1 MASIRSRDFR
11 ATQWQDW
18 ANLVLAVWL
27 FISPWVLG
35 FAIAGQP
42 NATHTTTAA
51 WNAWI
56 VAIIIAVISIAALAR
71 AQRWEEWINLLA
83 GIWLFISPW
92 LLNYSGTRNALWDAV
107 IIGAVVVIL
116 AAWDLIAMQ
125 RTVHHHA

>member
-1 MASIRSRDFR
+1 MMSEIGLLDRLAQLMTKRPKRSK
-11 ATQWQDW
+11 
-18 ANLVLAVWL
+18 
-27 FISPWVLG
+27 
-35 FAIAGQP
+35 QP
-42 NATHTTTAA
+42 ITIGG
-51 WNAWI
+51 I

-92 LLNYSGTRNALWDAV
+92 LLKYSGTRNALWDAV

>member
-1 MASIRSRDFR
+1 MARLGQSGSGGLVIHFALGSRFCDCR
-11 ATQWQDW
+11 A
-18 ANLVLAVWL
+18 A
-27 FISPWVLG
+27 
-35 FAIAGQP
+35 
-42 NATHTTTAA
+42 NATHTATAA

-116 AAWDLIAMQ
+116 AAWI
-125 RTVHHHA
+125 